1 MNALP
6 PSPPDSRAHIE
17 ARLRL
22 ARADFTLDVDLH
34 LPAQGVTALF
44 GPSGCGKTTCLR
56 SIAGL
61 ERAKGRVAVGQHIWQ
76 DDASQQ
82 WVPTHQRALGYVF
95 QEASLFAHLSVQ
107 KNIDY
112 GLKRTPAERRKL
124 SQEHAVELL
133 GIGHLL
139 LRMPSTLSGGE
150 RQRVAIARALATS
163 PQVLLMDEPLA
174 ALDAQRKAEVL
185 PYLEQLQ
192 RHGQI
197 PVIYV
202 SHSMDEV
209 ARLAQHLVLLR
220 AGQVVAAGPLTELLT
235 LLELPLAQGDP
246 ASSVVHATVQSHD
259 GADHLSTLAFDG
271 GQLHLV
277 MARPR
282 EVGSQVQLRV
292 QARDVSLSL
301 TYPEASSILNIMPTQ
316 VLGLRED
323 GPGQAMVSLQAG
335 QTRILARITQHSVN
349 ALQLQAGM
357 QVFAQIKGM
366 ALLD

>member
-1 MNALP
+1 MTNSNSSAITAQLTL
-6 PSPPDSRAHIE
+6 SRS
-17 ARLRL
+17 
-22 ARADFTLDVDLH
+22 DFALDVDLQ
-34 LPAQGVTALF
+34 LPGHGVTALF

-56 SIAGL
+56 SLAGL
-61 ERAKGRVAVGQHIWQ
+61 ERARGKVTVQQTVWQ
-76 DDASQQ
+76 DDARKQ

-112 GLKRTPAERRKL
+112 GLKRTPVERRKV
-124 SQEHAVELL
+124 SRDRAVELL
-133 GIGHLL
+133 GITHLMD
-139 LRMPSTLSGGE
+139 RMPATLSGGE

-163 PQVLLMDEPLA
+163 PEVLLMDEPLA

-192 RHGQI
+192 RHLQI

-209 ARLAQHLVLLR
+209 ARLAQHMVLLR
-220 AGQVVAAGPLTELLT
+220 EGKVIAQGAVTQLLSS
-235 LLELPLAQGDP
+235 LDLPLAQGDL

-259 GADHLSTLAFDG
+259 AEDHLTTLAFDG
-271 GQLHLV
+271 GQLQLV
-277 MARPR
+277 MAPHRQTTR
-282 EVGSQVQLRV
+282 EPGSQVQLRV

-301 TYPEASSILNIMPTQ
+301 QRPEASSILNILPSQ
-316 VLGLRED
+316 VLNLRED
-323 GPGQAMVSLQAG
+323 GPGQTMVSLQAG
-335 QTRILARITQHSVN
+335 NTRLLARITQHSAKAL
-349 ALQLQAGM
+349 ALQSGM